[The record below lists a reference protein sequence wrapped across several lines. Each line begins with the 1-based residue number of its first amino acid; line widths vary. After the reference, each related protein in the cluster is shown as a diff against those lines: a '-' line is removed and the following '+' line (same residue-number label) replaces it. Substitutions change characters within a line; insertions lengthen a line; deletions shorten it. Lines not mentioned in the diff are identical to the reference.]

1 MKTYKLTLLSIVALF
16 ATGCSSE
23 ANEGQDN
30 GPKSRMEMTAEEETI
45 SEAEIKSA
53 FTVFEG
59 LYSDELSVSDRN
71 NVMLSPLSL
80 DLCLGM
86 TSNALAETDRN
97 DIVGKLGASS
107 TTTLNEFNK
116 NRINYFSYNGRKA
129 KVSFANSVWANSLTM
144 KSEQDFAMAM
154 GDIKKYY
161 DAEGRTIDFGANDMK
176 SIINDWC
183 SNKTNE
189 LIPEFLKDEPSA
201 LMQAMFINAMLF
213 DCQWEE
219 PFEKSA
225 TKTKPFYLPNG
236 VQRQGEV
243 EMMFGERFVPIV
255 KMDNYSMFAL
265 PYADCNYSAVFVLPS
280 EDKCIADILQEVRD
294 ALLAR
299 ELDNTPSKKYIIGIP
314 KLKTEYSKKITNYVS
329 NVGINLAGREL
340 LGYGKMKDTEILQA
354 TSLEVSEEGTKM
366 AAVTAN
372 TSYTTTSP
380 GTITLDRPFLMI
392 VKDNNHGSILLMAA
406 IQMPK
411 E

>member
-1 MKTYKLTLLSIVALF
+1 MKTYKLTLLGIIALF
-16 ATGCSSE
+16 VTGCSSD
-23 ANEGQDN
+23 ANERQDN
-30 GPKSRMEMTAEEETI
+30 GPKSRMEMTAEEEAI

-59 LYSDELSVSDRN
+59 LYSDEMSVSDREN
-71 NVMLSPLSL
+71 EMLSPLSL

-86 TSNALAETDRN
+86 TSNAFAKADRN
-97 DIVGKLGASS
+97 DIVGRLGASS
-107 TTTLNEFNK
+107 AVALNEFNK
-116 NRINYFSYNGRKA
+116 NRINYFSYNGKRA

-144 KSEQDFAMAM
+144 KSEQDFASAM

-161 DAEGRTIDFGANDMK
+161 DAESLTIDFGANDMK
-176 SIINDWC
+176 SIINNWC
-183 SNKTNE
+183 SNKTNG
-189 LIPEFLKDEPSA
+189 LISEFLKDEPSV
-201 LMQAMFINAMLF
+201 LMQAMFINAMYF

-225 TKTKPFYLPNG
+225 TKTKTFYFPDG
-236 VQRQGEV
+236 VQRQGNV
-243 EMMFGERFVPIV
+243 EIMFGERFAPIIET
-255 KMDNYSMFAL
+255 DNYSMFAL

-280 EDKCIADILQEVRD
+280 KDKSIADILPDVRD

-299 ELDNTPSKKYIIGIP
+299 KLDNVLPKKYIVGIP
-314 KLKTEYSKKITNYVS
+314 KFKTEYSNYITDYVS
-329 NVGINLAGREL
+329 NAGISLVNREL
-340 LGYGKMKDTEILQA
+340 LGYGKMRGAEILQA
-354 TSLEVSEEGTKM
+354 TSLELSEEGTKI

-372 TSYTTTSP
+372 VGYTTTSP
-380 GTITLDRPFLMI
+380 GSITLDRPFLMI

>member
-1 MKTYKLTLLSIVALF
+1 MKTYKLTLLGIVTLF
-16 ATGCSSE
+16 ATACSSE
-23 ANEGQDN
+23 ADEAQDN
-30 GPKSRMEMTAEEETI
+30 GPKSRMEMTAEEEAI

-59 LYSDELSVSDRN
+59 LYSDAMSVSDRE

-107 TTTLNEFNK
+107 ATALNEFNK
-116 NRINYFSYNGRKA
+116 NRINYFSYNNQKA
-129 KVSFANSVWANSLTM
+129 KVTFANSIWANSLTM
-144 KSEQDFAMAM
+144 KSEQDFASAM

-161 DAEGRTIDFGANDMK
+161 DAESRTIDFGANDMK
-176 SIINDWC
+176 SIINNWC
-183 SNKTNE
+183 SNKTNG
-189 LIPEFLKDEPSA
+189 LIPEFLKDEPSI
-201 LMQAMFINAMLF
+201 LTQTMFINAMLF
-213 DCQWEE
+213 DCQWKE

-243 EMMFGERFVPIV
+243 EMMLGERFVPIV
-255 KMDNYSMFAL
+255 KTDNYSMFAL

-280 EDKCIADILQEVRD
+280 EDKCIADILPNVRD

-299 ELDNTPSKKYIIGIP
+299 ELDNALPQKYIIGIP
-314 KLKTEYSKKITNYVS
+314 KFKTEYSKTITDYVS
-329 NVGINLAGREL
+329 SVGINLAGREL
-340 LGYGKMKDTEILQA
+340 LGYGKMVGTEILQA
-354 TSLEVSEEGTKM
+354 TSLEVSEEGTKI

-380 GTITLDRPFLMI
+380 GEITLNRPFLMI